1 MSRISHRCESIDVL
15 HSHNTQI
22 ELLKQ
27 SDITQ
32 TKDIDDIKSTLK
44 TNTVIMITNLFAII
58 LCLIGIIAMLFE
70 KL

>member
-1 MSRISHRCESIDVL
+1 MSRTPQADLLNKHT
-15 HSHNTQI
+15 TQI

-32 TKDIDDIKSTLK
+32 TKDIDDIKGTIK
-44 TNTVIMITNLFAII
+44 ANTIMLVTNLFAVI
-58 LCLIGIIAMLFE
+58 LCLLGIIAMLFE